1 MQDTV
6 LHPLSAESKHTQKTR
21 LRACHYRNLRMRDCF
36 FRETQKCSVNG
47 LPERTHLE
55 DKGGFIRQKRGQ
67 KLVPVTLCRK
77 GYKTYRLESNVA
89 LSLVLLLA
97 R

>member
-1 MQDTV
+1 
-6 LHPLSAESKHTQKTR
+6 
-21 LRACHYRNLRMRDCF
+21 MRDCF

-67 KLVPVTLCRK
+67 KFVCVTLCRK
-77 GYKTYRLESNVA
+77 GYKTYRLESNVG

-97 R
+97 RQHVYLGDLCHTIYILPALGSSSIKWK